1 MSLIYTHKENWNF
14 NVLVQNKND
23 LEISRKEGNVF
34 LLSCKLSLENLQFV
48 PPLILSLLF
57 LEGETVMKVL
67 PLSQG
72 KYYADTCHD
81 KMDRGDAT

>member
-1 MSLIYTHKENWNF
+1 MIWK
-14 NVLVQNKND
+14 
-23 LEISRKEGNVF
+23 
-34 LLSCKLSLENLQFV
+34 SLEKKEMFFSCPVNYLWKIFK
-48 PPLILSLLF
+48 LYLLSLLF

-81 KMDRGDAT
+81 KRDRGDAT